1 MPTQRFLVAVFASLT
16 GVVIASHVLG
26 ATVFRH
32 VLWGAHFY
40 GFFPPPL
47 LMIALALLVGVSAF
61 AWLRPPGSGA
71 ANADP
76 SRGARLVLALA
87 LPALGLFWWL
97 RIRHTLLGDS
107 GPLSHN
113 LPLGESTH
121 PRQPLSLFIHHHLY
135 LWTRSW
141 FEAPGRDPQSV
152 ASDTV
157 AFGSAVAGA
166 LFVPV
171 AFALARHLIARPA
184 SDADPESSGA
194 TNFTTVTLAA
204 LLLMTQG
211 YMQLFFG
218 YVENYTWFTLAMAAY
233 LWAGM
238 SFVAGRAPLML
249 ASLALACA
257 VGLNLSG
264 VALLPSLGALA
275 AWGFTRPERRWAVA
289 RDLGLTVGVFLALQ
303 ALLAS
308 FGGYSTREGL
318 RYMWDL
324 VMRGE
329 ATNRSLAYLFSN
341 AHWRDF
347 YNVQLLIGPFA
358 GFLLA
363 PVAVLRLV
371 APGRKDARLLFLF
384 TAALPALAAA
394 WMYGDSI
401 QGIPR
406 DWDLFAPFALVF
418 TAAAI
423 YAVASAPLS
432 IAMLH
437 RLLAIAATVSLFH
450 TGSWIAI
457 NTSVGR
463 SLERY
468 KTLPTSRGRTQMV
481 VGYWYLTHGQKA
493 LAREWFERAVAA
505 YPGNNLAQ
513 NQLGLYAMDDGRYAD
528 AARHFEIAVRSR
540 PDKTNYRAALVDA
553 LVLGGRPQQAA
564 DHLEVLTQALP
575 SRPEVWGCY
584 GIVLTGLG
592 RLEEARAAL
601 ARAREIAPTDPRF
614 PKLQARLGQPDA
626 YARDVTEDWD
636 RLVLQLE

>member
-1 MPTQRFLVAVFASLT
+1 
-16 GVVIASHVLG
+16 
-26 ATVFRH
+26 
-32 VLWGAHFY
+32 
-40 GFFPPPL
+40 
-47 LMIALALLVGVSAF
+47 
-61 AWLRPPGSGA
+61 
-71 ANADP
+71 
-76 SRGARLVLALA
+76 
-87 LPALGLFWWL
+87 
-97 RIRHTLLGDS
+97 
-107 GPLSHN
+107 
-113 LPLGESTH
+113 
-121 PRQPLSLFIHHHLY
+121 
-135 LWTRSW
+135 
-141 FEAPGRDPQSV
+141 
-152 ASDTV
+152 
-157 AFGSAVAGA
+157 
-166 LFVPV
+166 
-171 AFALARHLIARPA
+171 
-184 SDADPESSGA
+184 
-194 TNFTTVTLAA
+194 
-204 LLLMTQG
+204 
-211 YMQLFFG
+211 
-218 YVENYTWFTLAMAAY
+218 
-233 LWAGM
+233 
-238 SFVAGRAPLML
+238 
-249 ASLALACA
+249 
-257 VGLNLSG
+257 
-264 VALLPSLGALA
+264 
-275 AWGFTRPERRWAVA
+275 
-289 RDLGLTVGVFLALQ
+289 
-303 ALLAS
+303 
-308 FGGYSTREGL
+308 
-318 RYMWDL
+318 
-324 VMRGE
+324 
-329 ATNRSLAYLFSN
+329 
-341 AHWRDF
+341 
-347 YNVQLLIGPFA
+347 
-358 GFLLA
+358 
-363 PVAVLRLV
+363 
-371 APGRKDARLLFLF
+371 
-384 TAALPALAAA
+384 
-394 WMYGDSI
+394 MYGDSI

-564 DHLEVLTQALP
+564 DHLEVLTQAMP

-592 RLEEARAAL
+592 RLEEARTAL